1 MVRCLVF
8 LFSDHPSKS
17 IGSPFREADLKAV
30 KVVNFVA
37 MRLNLYPHT
46 VTLMFECAL
55 HLLPPF
61 LKSSCTYAPNLMC
74 IQLLCAN

>member
-17 IGSPFREADLKAV
+17 IGSPFREADLEAV

-37 MRLNLYPHT
+37 MWLNLYPHT
-46 VTLMFECAL
+46 VTKELCFYL
-55 HLLPPF
+55 HF
-61 LKSSCTYAPNLMC
+61 
-74 IQLLCAN
+74 